1 MPESLVHSVV
11 QLLPGADPTVAVP
24 AATQPGL
31 FAAIDTAWLGAS
43 VLLGVAILSWLL
55 FRFVVVPVIRAVTS
69 RSSAWW
75 DDVIADQVL
84 LARIAWVVPLVA
96 LHYGIGL
103 VPDLP
108 DHLDLVVRRLVEVL
122 LVIAIVGAVG
132 ALCAAINRAY
142 VTGQPEVSRTRPI
155 KGYLQVLHLLAV
167 LVGVIFVLATMLD
180 RSPLALITGLGAATA
195 ILMLVFRD
203 TILSFVAGV
212 QLTVNRL
219 VHVGDWIE
227 MPQFGADGDVID
239 ISLNVVQV
247 QNWDKTI
254 TAIPAHRFLEH
265 SFKNWRGMTE
275 SGGRRIARALDLDL
289 TSIRFLDEPLA
300 ERLRALQF
308 LRPYLDERSRE
319 ITTWNQEHGFDT
331 NVPGNG
337 RQMTN
342 VGCFRA
348 YVAAYLH
355 AHPRIR
361 QDMTFLVR
369 QMPPGPTG
377 LPLQVYVFTA
387 TTVWAEYEAIQSD
400 IFDHLYAVLP
410 LFDLRPFQHPTGN
423 DMRHLA
429 GAGAVT

>member
-1 MPESLVHSVV
+1 MFL
-11 QLLPGADPTVAVP
+11 AVETLWFGS
-24 AATQPGL
+24 A
-31 FAAIDTAWLGAS
+31 
-43 VLLGVAILSWLL
+43 VLLVVAIISWLF
-55 FRFVVVPVIRAVTS
+55 FRFAVVPGVRAITA

-75 DDVIADQVL
+75 DDVLADKFL
-84 LARIAWVVPLVA
+84 LARLAWVVPLVV

-122 LVIAIVGAVG
+122 LVVAIVGAIG

-142 VTGQPEVSRTRPI
+142 LTAQPEVSRSRPI
-155 KGYLQVLHLLAV
+155 KGYLQVVHLLAV
-167 LVGVIFVLATMLD
+167 MVGLIFVLATMLD

-275 SGGRRIARALDLDL
+275 SGGRRIARAVDIDL
-289 TSIRFLDEPLA
+289 TSIRFLDEPLV
-300 ERLRALQF
+300 EQLRGLQF

-319 ITTWNQEHGFDT
+319 ISTWNQENGFDT

-361 QDMTFLVR
+361 QDMTFLIR

-377 LPLQVYVFTA
+377 LPIQVYVFTA
-387 TTVWAEYEAIQSD
+387 TTAWAEYEAIQSD

-423 DMRHLA
+423 DMRQFAHA
-429 GAGAVT
+429 ATAAAT